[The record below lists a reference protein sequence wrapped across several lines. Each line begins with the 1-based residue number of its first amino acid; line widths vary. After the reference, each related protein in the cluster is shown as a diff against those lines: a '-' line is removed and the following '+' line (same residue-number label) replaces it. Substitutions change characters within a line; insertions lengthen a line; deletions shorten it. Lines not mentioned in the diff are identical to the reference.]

1 MRKSRNVSLLVVL
14 ACGLFVIG
22 GCGSD
27 KNAASIQAVTSKQ
40 AAEMTASRTEF
51 DSSEEPP
58 LKAETHFAAGQLN
71 ETQGALPLAAEQY
84 EAALK
89 LNPKYIP
96 ALFRLGLVYSE
107 MKQYEQAIAIWNRY
121 IEVTEDSAIG
131 YSNLAFC
138 QELSGNRKAAEES
151 YEAGIE
157 RDPKNQ
163 PCRVNYG
170 LMLARAG
177 RIDEARSQFAAV
189 LTPAQVH
196 YNIASVLQQQGK
208 KEAARAEFKEAIKT
222 DPKFMDA
229 AVRLAD
235 LDRN

>member
-1 MRKSRNVSLLVVL
+1 MRKSRNVWLLVVL
-14 ACGLFVIG
+14 VCGLFVVS
-22 GCGSD
+22 GCAGD
-27 KNAASIQAVTSKQ
+27 KNTAAIQGVTSKQ
-40 AAEMTASRTEF
+40 AAEMNASRADFE
-51 DSSEEPP
+51 SSEEPA

-71 ETQGALPLAAEQY
+71 ETQGSLPLAVEQY
-84 EAALK
+84 EEALK

-96 ALFRLGLVYSE
+96 ALFRLGMVYSE

-163 PCRVNYG
+163 PCRVNFG
-170 LMLARAG
+170 LMLARQG
-177 RIDEARSQFAAV
+177 RIDEAKSQFAAV

-208 KEAARAEFKEAIKT
+208 KDEARAEFREAIKV
-222 DPKFMDA
+222 DPRFTDA

>member
-1 MRKSRNVSLLVVL
+1 MRKLTNVWLLVVL
-14 ACGLFVIG
+14 VGGLFVIS

-27 KNAASIQAVTSKQ
+27 KNAVAIQGVTSKQ
-40 AAEMTASRTEF
+40 AVEMTAARTEF
-51 DSSEEPP
+51 DSQAEPP

-71 ETQGALPLAAEQY
+71 ETQGSLPLAVQQY
-84 EAALK
+84 EEALK
-89 LNPKYIP
+89 INPKYVP
-96 ALFRLGLVYSE
+96 ALFRLGMVYSE
-107 MKQYEQAIAIWNRY
+107 MKQYDQAIATWNRY

-170 LMLARAG
+170 LMLAREG
-177 RIDEARSQFAAV
+177 RIDEAKSQFAAV

-196 YNIASVLQQQGK
+196 YNIASVLQQQGR
-208 KEAARAEFKEAIKT
+208 KEAARAEFKEAMKV
-222 DPKFMDA
+222 DPKFVDA